1 MIKKQ
6 DKWGLVLMSRSFF
19 LDKIVQ
25 LWSLF
30 ELLSMKSNSPI
41 CKRKNKI
48 KEEEMIQLKMIR
60 IQYLCN

>member
-1 MIKKQ
+1 
-6 DKWGLVLMSRSFF
+6 MSKLFF

-25 LWSLF
+25 LVSLF
-30 ELLSMKSNSPI
+30 ELLNMKSNSPI

-60 IQYLCN
+60 TQYLWNQY